1 MWSGVW
7 VVGSYG
13 WGYGAGGKQMD
24 QRREKESPEPRKSR
38 IEAIAEAFAQALL
51 AADVVAAEIA
61 IREAMDA
68 SLGTSE
74 IDERVITPAMWL
86 VGELWERGEI
96 SVADEHIATEITVR
110 VLALQRE
117 AQRVVQSRG
126 GRRVML
132 ATPAGELHVVALRM
146 VENLL
151 RGAGYEVVMLGAD
164 VPAIALAAAARRLDA
179 RVVCMSLTVPGR
191 ADQVLN
197 AIDEVRRAAPSA
209 AFVVG
214 GRGLSAGLQSRPEVH
229 VCGRVSEAV
238 EAVDAMVKRAGLN

>member
-1 MWSGVW
+1 MGH
-7 VVGSYG
+7 
-13 WGYGAGGKQMD
+13 
-24 QRREKESPEPRKSR
+24 RREKDSPEPRKSR
-38 IEAIAEAFAQALL
+38 ITAIAEAFAQALL
-51 AADVVAAEIA
+51 AADAVAAEIA

-68 SLGTSE
+68 SLSTAE
-74 IDERVITPAMWL
+74 IDERVIAPAQWL

-117 AQRVVQSRG
+117 AQRVAQARG

-151 RGAGYEVVMLGAD
+151 SGAGYDVVMLGAD

-179 RVVCMSLTVPGR
+179 QVICMSLTVPGR

-197 AIDEVRRAAPSA
+197 AIDEVRRATPSA

-214 GRGLSAGLQSRPEVH
+214 GRGLSGEWQLRPEVH
-229 VCGRVSEAV
+229 FCARVSEAV
-238 EAVDAMVKRAGLN
+238 EAVDAMAKRAGLN